1 MYAYVWRHLPGPWP
15 ARVVL
20 SLAAAAGIVVLL
32 FQVIFPTVEPHLP
45 WSHDTVT
52 SSVQQPGDY
61 DSSNPSGSGGSST
74 PATSPSGAASVP
86 AAGSSV
92 LPGD

>member
-15 ARVVL
+15 ARLIL

-32 FQVIFPTVEPHLP
+32 FQVVFPTVEPHLP

-61 DSSNPSGSGGSST
+61 GTTPGTGGPSASV
-74 PATSPSGAASVP
+74 TSPSAVAPVP
-86 AAGSSV
+86 AASSSV